1 MTDAILIERS
11 ESIATVILSNPKKLN
26 ALTLNMWESL
36 SEAFNSLSEDPELRC
51 VVLRGAGNDAFAAGA
66 DVEEFTHVRASREQ
80 ARHYA
85 TAAHSAMK
93 AIATCR
99 HPTIAAIRGACVGG
113 GLEIASNCDLRLS
126 SDISRFGVP
135 VKRLGLVMS
144 YSDLYG
150 LMALTGRAGALE
162 ILLEG
167 RIFNAQEALNKGLLT
182 RVVPD
187 HELEAEVQSS
197 AQRIITGG
205 PLVARWHKK
214 FINRLA
220 PMPVL
225 TDEELDECY
234 ACFDTEDYKI
244 GYQAFL
250 DKTRANFIGQ

>member
-11 ESIATVILSNPKKLN
+11 ENIATVILSNPTKLN
-26 ALTLNMWESL
+26 ALTLHMWESL
-36 SEAFNSLSEDPELRC
+36 ADAFNSLSADDDLRC
-51 VVLRGAGNDAFAAGA
+51 IVLRGAGEDAFAAGA
-66 DVEEFTHVRASREQ
+66 DVAEFTQVRSSHEQ

-85 TAAHSAMK
+85 DAAHSAMR
-93 AIATCR
+93 AIAHCR

-113 GLEIASNCDLRLS
+113 GLEIASNCDMRLS
-126 SDISRFGVP
+126 AHTSRFGVP

-167 RIFNAQEALNKGLLT
+167 RVFDAQEAFQKGLLT

-187 HELEAEVQSS
+187 RELDAEVQSS
-197 AQRIITGG
+197 VQRIVSGG

-220 PMPVL
+220 PMPAL

-234 ACFDTEDYKI
+234 ACLVI
-244 GYQAFL
+244 IL
-250 DKTRANFIGQ
+250 DR